1 MSGEG
6 TRHYTVSPTGYLTK
20 ESDNDISGF
29 TGLFVHKC
37 GNPQFEADE
46 IRTTG
51 KIARLMNIQHKKFAA
66 IVCAIP
72 ATPCSIDA
80 ASTDW
85 PTCWTS
91 WQANH
96 DRGRTT

>member
-37 GNPQFEADE
+37 GNPQFEVDE

-51 KIARLMNIQHKKFAA
+51 KISRFLNIRHKKFTA
-66 IVCAIP
+66 IVCDGCGYP
-72 ATPCSIDA
+72 EPF
-80 ASTDW
+80 
-85 PTCWTS
+85 
-91 WQANH
+91 
-96 DRGRTT
+96 